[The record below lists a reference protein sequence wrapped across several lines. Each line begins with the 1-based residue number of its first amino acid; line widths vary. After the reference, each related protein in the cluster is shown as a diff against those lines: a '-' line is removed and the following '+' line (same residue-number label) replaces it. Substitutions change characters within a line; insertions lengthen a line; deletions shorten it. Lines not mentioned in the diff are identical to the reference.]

1 MYLSI
6 LNSQTANSKQLNSQ
20 QTTNSC
26 SCMYVCMYT
35 SLLYCPQFFF
45 LKGFTFYLFQRT
57 IQLNVKSQASWMM
70 RWMWWNVNYQNSTFR
85 QTMWWNDASLDST
98 FRQTLFHIVP
108 RCTNALHI
116 RRVHWLPQDTS
127 TVARGGRDQYVWD
140 GDIDAQD
147 PTIMGFDNVLSIK
160 IISKNVVH
168 DNFFIV
174 SYTE

>member
-1 MYLSI
+1 MYVW
-6 LNSQTANSKQLNSQ
+6 
-20 QTTNSC
+20 
-26 SCMYVCMYT
+26 MYVCMYVHIHR
-35 SLLYCPQFFF
+35 YCIVLNFSFEKV
-45 LKGFTFYLFQRT
+45 LRFTVPKNHPTQCKKSSFMNDEM
-57 IQLNVKSQASWMM
+57 NVVECKLPKQYIPTN
-70 RWMWWNVNYQNSTFR
+70 NVS
-85 QTMWWNDASLDST
+85 WNDASLDST

-116 RRVHWLPQDTS
+116 RRVHWLPQDAS